1 MKQGQL
7 SNGKWQKRSTVPPWK
22 KMVIEK
28 KKRPTDFLAFFCTGS
43 VMSEHMEPL
52 KKSQ

>member
-1 MKQGQL
+1 MENGEKGQQYHL
-7 SNGKWQKRSTVPPWK
+7 GKKWLL
-22 KMVIEK
+22 K